1 MAAAFF
7 EAARTRKCPRGF
19 ESHALRAEIFT
30 FNPDLSRGLW
40 LTVAAGPHG
49 PTSHTGRA
57 VDGLAEQVS
66 VPVVACVLLYEV
78 LQHPPHRHRHELERE
93 GVVQLRAVQRGI
105 NGSALGPVALE
116 VLLGA
121 GRVNLFEVRVR
132 GIGAVVQVGY
142 LLTADGLPDPSA
154 LGVAHVPDQA
164 EQREV

>member
-19 ESHALRAEIFT
+19 ESPALPAEIFP
-30 FNPDLSRGLW
+30 FNPDLFTGLM
-40 LTVAAGPHG
+40 ADGGGRSPR
-49 PTSHTGRA
+49 PSSHAGRA
-57 VDGLAEQVS
+57 VDGLADQVG
-66 VPVVACVLLYEV
+66 VPVVARVLLYEV
-78 LQHPPHRHRHELERE
+78 LQHPPHRHGLVLERE

-105 NGSALGPVALE
+105 NGTALGPVALE
-116 VLLGA
+116 VLLGT
-121 GRVNLFEVRVR
+121 GRVNLLEVRVR

-142 LLTADGLPDPSA
+142 LLTAEGLPDPSA